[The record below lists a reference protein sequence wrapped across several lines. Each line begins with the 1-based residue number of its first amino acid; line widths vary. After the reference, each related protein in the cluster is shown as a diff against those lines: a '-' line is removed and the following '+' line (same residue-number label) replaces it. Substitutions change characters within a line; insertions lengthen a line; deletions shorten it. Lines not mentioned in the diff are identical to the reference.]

1 MITGNIHQDE
11 RKKFEDLAPD
21 WWDRDGQL
29 RTLHDINPLRLD
41 YITNRVTIAGQKILD
56 IGCGGGILCEALA
69 RQRASVT
76 GIDISPGAIETA
88 RQHSRK
94 NNLDI
99 HYDLATPEQYA
110 GKNPGEFDIIT
121 CMELLE
127 HVPDP
132 ESVVSACAKLV
143 TPGGH
148 LFFSTINRTPKAWL
162 LAVLAAEHLFNV
174 IPAGTHDYAK
184 FIRPS
189 ELAGIC
195 RRYSIRVCE
204 ITGVT
209 YIPFARSC
217 YLSRQP
223 AVNYLVY
230 ARLTDKPEND

>member
-1 MITGNIHQDE
+1 MITENIHQDE
-11 RKKFEDLAPD
+11 RQKFEDLAPD

-29 RTLHDINPLRLD
+29 KTLHDINPLRLE
-41 YITNRVTIAGQKILD
+41 YIKTRVDVAGQNVLD
-56 IGCGGGILCEALA
+56 IGCGGGILCESLA
-69 RQRASVT
+69 KQHARVT
-76 GIDISPGAIETA
+76 GIDISPAAVDVA
-88 RQHSRK
+88 RNHSMENK
-94 NNLDI
+94 LDI

-110 GKNPGEFDIIT
+110 GKYPAEFDIIT

-143 TPGGH
+143 KPDGH
-148 LFFSTINRTPKAWL
+148 LFFSTINRTLKAWL
-162 LAVLAAEHLFNV
+162 LSVLAAEHLFNI

-184 FIRPS
+184 FICPS
-189 ELAGIC
+189 ELARIC
-195 RRYSIRVCE
+195 RYNGITVCE

-209 YIPFARSC
+209 YVPYARSC

-230 ARLTDKPEND
+230 ARPSGTFR

>member
-1 MITGNIHQDE
+1 MISGNIHQNE

-29 RTLHDINPLRLD
+29 KTLHDINPLRLA
-41 YITNRVTIAGQKILD
+41 YITNRVNVDGQKVLD
-56 IGCGGGILCEALA
+56 VGCGGGILCESLA
-69 RQRASVT
+69 KQHAKVT
-76 GIDISPGAIETA
+76 GIDISPGALDA
-88 RQHSRK
+88 AKKHSVK
-94 NNLDI
+94 YKLDI

-110 GKNPGEFDIIT
+110 GENPGVFDIIT

-132 ESVVSACAKLV
+132 DSVVSACAKLV
-143 TPGGH
+143 KPGGH

-162 LAVLAAEHLFNV
+162 LSVLAAEHLFNI

-184 FIRPS
+184 FICPS
-189 ELAGIC
+189 ELARIC
-195 RRYSIRVCE
+195 RQNAITVCE

-209 YIPFARSC
+209 YVPYARCC
-217 YLSRQP
+217 YLSKQP

-230 ARLTDKPEND
+230 ARLSGIPR